1 MKQLLGQHKKK
12 QVRAAVANQ
21 FFELGAI
28 VELVLQR
35 AQVAQ
40 QASVTPVADRDE
52 ILRIKLRKERIAIAQ
67 MRVVRAQARF
77 KNLPALADHF
87 ETPACRFAVAIVSS
101 QVAKRLFALKDRGR
115 SRLLSLP
122 SVRGHVSTIPALR

>member
-40 QASVTPVADRDE
+40 QAKVAPMADRDE
-52 ILRIKLRKERIAIAQ
+52 IL
-67 MRVVRAQARF
+67 
-77 KNLPALADHF
+77 
-87 ETPACRFAVAIVSS
+87 
-101 QVAKRLFALKDRGR
+101 
-115 SRLLSLP
+115 
-122 SVRGHVSTIPALR
+122 